1 MKGALTDE
9 LGCVGASHCPLRIS
23 FLKQEAV
30 PQEEAEMRDRQQEAC
45 AALLQFTAL
54 LAWGS
59 VPCPPNPGIFVL
71 FICKAVCMVFEER
84 NPWECGGDTD
94 RDSSHFLLRDRM
106 S

>member
-23 FLKQEAV
+23 FLKQDAV
-30 PQEEAEMRDRQQEAC
+30 PQEEVEMRDRQQEAC
-45 AALLQFTAL
+45 VALLQFTAL

-71 FICKAVCMVFEER
+71 FVHLQGCLHGV
-84 NPWECGGDTD
+84 
-94 RDSSHFLLRDRM
+94 
-106 S
+106 